1 MAGGAGSGWRIE
13 FFATGPASETSS
25 GLSRAVW
32 ELAAALAAR
41 GHRPRV
47 LYATE
52 APASEAPYRGVPGIA
67 VPLLKVPKRPFG
79 RDIEAG
85 KRVSENFDPLA
96 DVVVGND
103 EKAGAMTLP
112 RSRRPGRP
120 VRVQV
125 VHDVALHTFDTLRP
139 LEPRR
144 GLRQSVGNWLDRR
157 TLKNLEGRALRQA
170 DFLLAGSELNRSLVE
185 KYYGI
190 PAAQVHLQP
199 LGVPDP
205 VDVGTREEAR
215 AALRLPPDVPA
226 VLFVG
231 RTPDRQGLPATLEAF
246 RRMRPL
252 FAGVRLIVVGSTVP
266 SEPGVLSLG
275 LVDERTK
282 ACAYRAA
289 DVFLFPARYEGFG
302 LAPREAMRYGLA
314 TIVSPYVPLEGA
326 ESPRQ
331 VRIVRSD
338 DDGEYASELAELLA
352 DSGMR
357 RAVGE
362 AGREWADQ
370 FSFDR
375 MAQLFEQMLRPRL
388 GAPGG

>member
-1 MAGGAGSGWRIE
+1 VAAGNGSGWRIE

-52 APASEAPYRGVPGIA
+52 TPASEPPYRGVPGVA
-67 VPLLKVPKRPFG
+67 VPLLKVSRRPFG

-85 KRVSENFDPLA
+85 RRVSENLDPQA
-96 DVVVGND
+96 DIVVGND
-103 EKAGAMTLP
+103 EKAGVLQLP
-112 RSRRPGRP
+112 ASKRAGRP
-120 VRVQV
+120 VRVQM

-144 GLRQSVGNWLDRR
+144 GVRQSLGNWLDRR
-157 TLKNLEGRALRQA
+157 TLRNLEGQALRRA
-170 DFLLAGSELNRSLVE
+170 EFLLAGSELNRSLLE
-185 KYYGI
+185 KYYGV
-190 PAAQVHLQP
+190 PASRVRLTPIGVADP
-199 LGVPDP
+199 LE
-205 VDVGTREEAR
+205 VGTREEAR
-215 AALRLPPDVPA
+215 AALHLPPDVPA

-231 RTPDRQGLPATLEAF
+231 RTPERQGLPAALESF

-275 LVDERTK
+275 LVDETTK
-282 ACAYRAA
+282 ALAFRAA
-289 DVFLFPARYEGFG
+289 DVFLFPSRYEGFG

-314 TIVSPYVPLEGA
+314 TIVSAHVPLEGV

-338 DDGEYASELAELLA
+338 DAGEYASELAELLA

-357 RAVGE
+357 RAMGE
-362 AGREWADQ
+362 AGRLWADQ
-370 FSFDR
+370 FSYSK
-375 MAQLFEQMLRPRL
+375 MAERFEEMLEPRL
-388 GAPGG
+388 GARPR